1 MLRVGIG
8 GWTYAPWR
16 DGVFFPPKLAHA
28 EELSY
33 ASRHVTAIEVNGTFY
48 RTQTPATFRKWHD
61 ETPEDFVFT
70 LKGPRYVS
78 FSKEPAKGI
87 DKFLGSG
94 LEELGEKLGAVL
106 WQLPPSRRFEEAWIE
121 EFLGKLPGKMRHAIE
136 ATHRSFFEPEA
147 RSLLAK
153 HKVAHALVDDEDMA
167 DPGSGDEAPFLY
179 ARLKQARADVD
190 TGYPAD
196 ELRAWHKR
204 FRGKDGF
211 VFFINGAKERA
222 PAAAQAFI
230 RGLSGT

>member
-61 ETPEDFVFT
+61 ETPDDFVFT

-87 DKFLGSG
+87 DKFLESG
-94 LEELGEKLGAVL
+94 LEELGRKLGAIL
-106 WQLPPSRRFEEAWIE
+106 WQLPPSRRFEAAWVE

-136 ATHRSFFEPEA
+136 ATHMSFSEPEA
-147 RSLLAK
+147 VKLLAK
-153 HKVAHALVDDEDMA
+153 HKIAHALVDDEDV
-167 DPGSGDEAPFLY
+167 PESGDTGTPFVY
-179 ARLKQARADVD
+179 ARLKNARAEIE
-190 TGYPAD
+190 TGYPPE

-222 PAAAQAFI
+222 PAAAQEFLK
-230 RGLSGT
+230 GLSAT